1 MKKISCLLTLLLILA
16 PIAQA
21 LDLGHEAVWMLQLT
35 IEQLNP
41 VAGKAPSEATGYLPN
56 P

>member
-1 MKKISCLLTLLLILA
+1 MSLKRIGFIGYDGV
-16 PIAQA
+16 QA

-41 VAGKAPSEATGYLPN
+41 VAGKAPSEATGYLPK